1 MWALRLSEWLG
12 LTHPER
18 ETEGMELLRL
28 TGEVVSIGDMP
39 ADKVPKM
46 AGVPHLLLRLS
57 DGRDIV
63 LSGLTRDECRACV
76 PAFMSPARFSVSA
89 A

>member
-1 MWALRLSEWLG
+1 
-12 LTHPER
+12 
-18 ETEGMELLRL
+18 MELLRL

-39 ADKVPKM
+39 ADEVPKLE
-46 AGVPHLLLRLS
+46 GVPHLLLRLS

-63 LSGLTRDECRACV
+63 LSGLTREECRACV
-76 PAFMSPARFSVSA
+76 PAFMAPARFTVSA